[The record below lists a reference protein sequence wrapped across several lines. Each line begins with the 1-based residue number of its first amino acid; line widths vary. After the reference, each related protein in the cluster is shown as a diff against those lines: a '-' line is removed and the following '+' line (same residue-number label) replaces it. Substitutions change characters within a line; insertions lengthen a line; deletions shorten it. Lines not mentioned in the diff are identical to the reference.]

1 MIPSIGRTVIYTLTE
16 QDADAINRRRKD
28 AARNL
33 GKIRE
38 DAIGYVAHVGN
49 NVAEGDR
56 FPMVIVRVWAGLTA
70 PTEQTSV
77 NGTVLLDGTDTY
89 WATSR
94 QQGDGVGQWHE
105 PVRVG

>member
-1 MIPSIGRTVIYTLTE
+1 MIPSVGRTVLYTLAE
-16 QDADAINRRRKD
+16 HDAEAINRRRHD

-38 DAIGYVAHVGN
+38 DALGYVAHVGN
-49 NVAEGDR
+49 RVEAGDR
-56 FPMVIVRVWAGLTA
+56 FPMVIVRVWGAE

-94 QQGDGVGQWHE
+94 SQGDAPGQWHE
-105 PVRVG
+105 PARV